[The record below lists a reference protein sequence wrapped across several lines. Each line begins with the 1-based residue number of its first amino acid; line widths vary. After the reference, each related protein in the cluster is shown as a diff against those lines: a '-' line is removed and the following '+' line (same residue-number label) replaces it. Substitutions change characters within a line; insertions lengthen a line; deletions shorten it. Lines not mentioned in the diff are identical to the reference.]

1 MAPTT
6 THQQGSAPPPFTPH
20 PTAQAH
26 PHARL
31 LIPLR
36 ARRPFLLSLPPP
48 VTVIAQ
54 WQSQHSAITAQRN
67 HPPPVPRS
75 SNRGTAPPPSAAKTS
90 QPHSFLLP
98 GGKPKTRCPPAHLCY
113 RRSPTPVTFTP
124 HHTPSPYPAGRPP
137 PVPPSNRG
145 APPRNVVSSSHPPAT
160 QQQNI
165 PLPAAP
171 LPGLRPST
179 SQHLHQPPLALATTS
194 TSSSC
199 TAPPTLQLSDF
210 PTSRQVGKRT
220 PGAHRPFLTYP
231 ASKPHPHALTNSRTP
246 PPAVAQPRR
255 HSLYPP
261 ELPATLYPLLSRS
274 LTPG

>member
-1 MAPTT
+1 M
-6 THQQGSAPPPFTPH
+6 
-20 PTAQAH
+20 
-26 PHARL
+26 
-31 LIPLR
+31 
-36 ARRPFLLSLPPP
+36 
-48 VTVIAQ
+48 
-54 WQSQHSAITAQRN
+54 
-67 HPPPVPRS
+67 
-75 SNRGTAPPPSAAKTS
+75 
-90 QPHSFLLP
+90 
-98 GGKPKTRCPPAHLCY
+98 
-113 RRSPTPVTFTP
+113 
-124 HHTPSPYPAGRPP
+124 
-137 PVPPSNRG
+137 
-145 APPRNVVSSSHPPAT
+145 VSSSPPPAT
-160 QQQNI
+160 QQQNV

-246 PPAVAQPRR
+246 PPAVARPRR

-261 ELPATLYPLLSRS
+261 PSYPPPCIRCSHVLLPRGKRKPSAVHTTTRPPRCIVHTSSHPRARTQQQNTTTRRSAAKRPTPCNIPPPARSHPFSVLPRGKPPNPAYLLASATHPADPRIAAKPPTPVTPFPGLRPPTPYHLRQPPLALAR

>member
-1 MAPTT
+1 M
-6 THQQGSAPPPFTPH
+6 
-20 PTAQAH
+20 
-26 PHARL
+26 
-31 LIPLR
+31 
-36 ARRPFLLSLPPP
+36 
-48 VTVIAQ
+48 
-54 WQSQHSAITAQRN
+54 
-67 HPPPVPRS
+67 
-75 SNRGTAPPPSAAKTS
+75 
-90 QPHSFLLP
+90 
-98 GGKPKTRCPPAHLCY
+98 
-113 RRSPTPVTFTP
+113 
-124 HHTPSPYPAGRPP
+124 
-137 PVPPSNRG
+137 
-145 APPRNVVSSSHPPAT
+145 VSSSHPPAT

-261 ELPATLYPLLSRS
+261 PSYPPPCIRCSHVLLPRGKRKPSAVHTTTRPPRCIVHTSSHPAPSSSRGASAVTRLNPPTAAPRFLACDHHPLPSPTTTARARSFYPGVRENPPPCTPHHTPPPHPPHQHHAEEEPNAAKRPTPAPPLAASSS

>member
-145 APPRNVVSSSHPPAT
+145 APPRNVVSSSHPPRHPAAEHPPPSSTASWPAT
-160 QQQNI
+160 VHLTASTPTTARARHHQHLFLLHRPANSPTFRLSNKSTSWQAHPRRSP
-165 PLPAAP
+165 PLPH
-171 LPGLRPST
+171 LP
-179 SQHLHQPPLALATTS
+179 
-194 TSSSC
+194 
-199 TAPPTLQLSDF
+199 
-210 PTSRQVGKRT
+210 RQ
-220 PGAHRPFLTYP
+220 
-231 ASKPHPHALTNSRTP
+231 
-246 PPAVAQPRR
+246 
-255 HSLYPP
+255 
-261 ELPATLYPLLSRS
+261 
-274 LTPG
+274 